1 MRNEFHHTEQLIAR
15 LVRLV
20 TSHPFAIRL
29 GRSPLLP
36 GSGDYELQRRV
47 MHKHNTRQGLKAR
60 LDHMFTDRE
69 FFMRSHGQ
77 VRFLTISATL
87 QKRVFYSAAAA
98 LAIWLVITL
107 AMMVNQLTVSGERTA
122 LAQKEAELHSAES
135 RVTSYKASID
145 DVAADL
151 EQRQDVLDQMT
162 EQFIGEQP
170 ALDDQKQSEEKLSEN
185 TRKISTAFPEAAHLA
200 KLEARQIRFA
210 QRLTQAAKQRT
221 EQAAEAIRKFGLNP
235 DKLSKSSTDA
245 MGGPLI
251 PLFKDKNKKLH
262 PTFERLN
269 LALQQMDS
277 LERTLIAIPSG
288 KPSSTGMISSS
299 FGYRRDPFTGGGAM
313 HSGIDFKGPL
323 GQPILAAAGG
333 KVTHAGW
340 KSGYGKT
347 VEITHGNGL
356 MTRYAHLSRIG
367 VTKGQKIEQG
377 IQLGAMGS
385 TGRSTGTHLHFEVR
399 LNGRAINPRPFL
411 EANTDVLKIKAIA
424 RQRAKSPNRTE
435 SGADRG

>member
-1 MRNEFHHTEQLIAR
+1 
-15 LVRLV
+15 
-20 TSHPFAIRL
+20 
-29 GRSPLLP
+29 
-36 GSGDYELQRRV
+36 
-47 MHKHNTRQGLKAR
+47 
-60 LDHMFTDRE
+60 
-69 FFMRSHGQ
+69 MRSHGQ
-77 VRFLTISATL
+77 VRFLTISAIL
-87 QKRVFYSAAAA
+87 QKRVFYSVAAA
-98 LAIWLVITL
+98 LAFWLLITL
-107 AMMVNQLTVSGERTA
+107 AMMINQLTVTGERMA
-122 LAQKEAELHSAES
+122 LAQKEAEVNSTES
-135 RVTSYKASID
+135 RVANYKSSIE

-162 EQFIGEQP
+162 EQFVGEQP
-170 ALDDQKQSEEKLSEN
+170 EAAHSTEQKQADEQLSEN
-185 TRKISTAFPEAAHLA
+185 IRKISTAFPEAIHLA
-200 KLEARQIRFA
+200 KFEARQIIFA
-210 QRLTQAAKQRT
+210 RRLTMAAIQRT

-235 DKLSKSSTDA
+235 DKLTKNSMDA

-251 PLFKDKNKKLH
+251 PFFKQQNQQLH
-262 PTFERLN
+262 PTLERLN
-269 LALQQMDS
+269 LALQRMDA

-299 FGYRRDPFTGGGAM
+299 YGYRRDPFTGGGAM
-313 HSGIDFKGPL
+313 HSGMDFKGPH

-367 VTKGQKIEQG
+367 VIAGQKVDQG
-377 IQLGAMGS
+377 LQLGAMGS

-424 RQRAKSPNRTE
+424 RQRAKTPSRSE
-435 SGADRG
+435 SGTSRG

>member
-1 MRNEFHHTEQLIAR
+1 
-15 LVRLV
+15 
-20 TSHPFAIRL
+20 
-29 GRSPLLP
+29 
-36 GSGDYELQRRV
+36 
-47 MHKHNTRQGLKAR
+47 MHKHNTRNGLKAR

-77 VRFLTISATL
+77 VRFLTISAKL
-87 QKRVFYSAAAA
+87 QKRVFYSIAAA
-98 LAIWLVITL
+98 LAVWLMITL
-107 AMMVNQLTVSGERTA
+107 AMMINQLTVSGERLA
-122 LAQKEAELHSAES
+122 LAQKEAEVNSTQS
-135 RVTSYKASID
+135 RVTDYKASID

-151 EQRQDVLDQMT
+151 QQRQDVLDQMT
-162 EQFIGEQP
+162 EQFVGEQP
-170 ALDDQKQSEEKLSEN
+170 AAADEEQTDKQLSEN
-185 TRKISTAFPEAAHLA
+185 TRKISAAFPEAAHLA
-200 KLEARQIRFA
+200 KLEARQILFA
-210 QRLTQAAKQRT
+210 RRLTMAAMHRT

-235 DKLSKSSTDA
+235 DKLSKNSTDA
-245 MGGPLI
+245 MGGPLV
-251 PLFKDKNKKLH
+251 PFFKDKHQQLH
-262 PTFERLN
+262 PTLERLN
-269 LALQQMDS
+269 LALQRMDA

-288 KPSSTGMISSS
+288 KPSSSGMITSSY
-299 FGYRRDPFTGGGAM
+299 GYRRDPFTGGGAM

-340 KSGYGKT
+340 KSGYGKA

-367 VTKGQKIEQG
+367 VTAGQKIEQG
-377 IQLGAMGS
+377 QQLGAMGS

-424 RQRAKSPNRTE
+424 RQRAKTPARNQ
-435 SGADRG
+435 SGASRG

>member
-1 MRNEFHHTEQLIAR
+1 
-15 LVRLV
+15 
-20 TSHPFAIRL
+20 
-29 GRSPLLP
+29 
-36 GSGDYELQRRV
+36 
-47 MHKHNTRQGLKAR
+47 MHKEKTRQGLVAR

-77 VRFLTISATL
+77 VRFLTISVTL
-87 QKRVFYSAAAA
+87 QKRVAYSVAAA
-98 LAIWLVITL
+98 LAIWLLITL
-107 AMMVNQLTVSGERTA
+107 AMMINQLTVTGERMA
-122 LAQKEAELHSAES
+122 LAQKEAKVNSSES
-135 RVTSYKASID
+135 RIANYKASID

-162 EQFIGEQP
+162 EQFVGDQP
-170 ALDDQKQSEEKLSEN
+170 EAANAAEQKQTDAQLSKN
-185 TRKISTAFPEAAHLA
+185 TQKISAAFPEAAHLA
-200 KLEARQIRFA
+200 QLEARQIMFA
-210 QRLTQAAKQRT
+210 RRLTLAAVQRT

-235 DKLSKSSTDA
+235 DKLTKNSMDA

-251 PLFKDKNKKLH
+251 PFFKEQHQQLH
-262 PTFERLN
+262 PTLERLN
-269 LALQQMDS
+269 LALQRMDA

-288 KPSSTGMISSS
+288 KPSSTGMLSSS
-299 FGYRRDPFTGGGAM
+299 YGYRRDPFTGGGAM
-313 HSGIDFKGPL
+313 HSGMDFKGPL

-333 KVTHAGW
+333 RVTHAGW

-347 VEITHGNGL
+347 VEVTHGNGL

-367 VTKGQKIEQG
+367 VATGQKVEQG
-377 IQLGAMGS
+377 LQLGAMGS

-424 RQRAKSPNRTE
+424 RQRAKSPKRAE
-435 SGADRG
+435 SGTGRG

>member
-1 MRNEFHHTEQLIAR
+1 
-15 LVRLV
+15 
-20 TSHPFAIRL
+20 
-29 GRSPLLP
+29 
-36 GSGDYELQRRV
+36 
-47 MHKHNTRQGLKAR
+47 MHNQNTGKGFKAR

-77 VRFLTISATL
+77 VRFLTISARL
-87 QKRVFYSAAAA
+87 QKRVFYSVAAA
-98 LAIWLVITL
+98 LAFWLAVTL
-107 AMMVNQLTVSGERTA
+107 AMMINQLMVTGERMA
-122 LAQKEAELHSAES
+122 LAQKEAEVNSTES
-135 RVTSYKASID
+135 RVSHYKASIE

-162 EQFIGEQP
+162 EQFVGELPEAATSAEQQQI
-170 ALDDQKQSEEKLSEN
+170 DKNLSEN
-185 TRKISTAFPEAAHLA
+185 TRKISAAFPEAAHLA
-200 KLEARQIRFA
+200 RLEARQILFA
-210 QRLTQAAKQRT
+210 RRLTLAAMQRT
-221 EQAAEAIRKFGLNP
+221 EQAAGAIRKFGLNP
-235 DKLSKSSTDA
+235 DMLTRNSGGA

-251 PLFKDKNKKLH
+251 PIFKGQNQDMH

-269 LALQQMDS
+269 LALQRMDA

-288 KPSSTGMISSS
+288 KPSSTGMMSS
-299 FGYRRDPFTGGGAM
+299 GYGFRRDPFTGGGAM
-313 HSGIDFKGPL
+313 HSGIDFKGPHGL
-323 GQPILAAAGG
+323 PILAAAGG

-367 VTKGQKIEQG
+367 VAAGQKIEQG
-377 IQLGAMGS
+377 LPLGAMGS

-411 EANTDVLKIKAIA
+411 EANNDVLKVKAIA
-424 RQRAKSPNRTE
+424 RQRANPEKRAE
-435 SGADRG
+435 SGASRG

>member
-1 MRNEFHHTEQLIAR
+1 
-15 LVRLV
+15 
-20 TSHPFAIRL
+20 
-29 GRSPLLP
+29 
-36 GSGDYELQRRV
+36 
-47 MHKHNTRQGLKAR
+47 MHKQNTGKGLKAR

-77 VRFLTISATL
+77 VRFLTISARL
-87 QKRVFYSAAAA
+87 QKRLFYTVAAA
-98 LAIWLVITL
+98 LIFWILVTL
-107 AMMVNQLTVSGERTA
+107 AMMVNQLTVTSERMA
-122 LAQKEAELHSAES
+122 LAQKEAEVNSTES
-135 RVTSYKASID
+135 RVANYKASIE

-151 EQRQDVLDQMT
+151 KQRQDVLDQMT
-162 EQFIGEQP
+162 EQFVGEQTE
-170 ALDDQKQSEEKLSEN
+170 AAETAAQKQADEQLFEN
-185 TRKISTAFPEAAHLA
+185 TRKISAAFPEAARLA
-200 KLEARQIRFA
+200 ELEARQIKFA
-210 QRLTQAAKQRT
+210 RRLTMAAIQRT
-221 EQAAEAIRKFGLNP
+221 KQAEEAIRKFGLNP
-235 DKLSKSSTDA
+235 EKLTKNSMAA

-251 PLFKDKNKKLH
+251 PFFSNKDQQLH
-262 PTFERLN
+262 PTLERLN
-269 LALQQMDS
+269 LALQRMDA

-299 FGYRRDPFTGGGAM
+299 YGYRRDPFTGGGAM
-313 HSGIDFKGPL
+313 HSGIDFKGPRGL
-323 GQPILAAAGG
+323 PILAAAGG

-356 MTRYAHLSRIG
+356 MTRYAHLSKIG
-367 VTKGQKIEQG
+367 VTTGQKIEQG

-411 EANTDVLKIKAIA
+411 EANSDVLKIKAIA
-424 RQRAKSPNRTE
+424 RQRASSPKRTE

>member
-1 MRNEFHHTEQLIAR
+1 
-15 LVRLV
+15 
-20 TSHPFAIRL
+20 
-29 GRSPLLP
+29 
-36 GSGDYELQRRV
+36 
-47 MHKHNTRQGLKAR
+47 MHKQNTGKGLKAR

-77 VRFLTISATL
+77 VRFLTISAIL
-87 QKRVFYSAAAA
+87 QKRVFYSVAAA
-98 LAIWLVITL
+98 LGFWLLITM
-107 AMMVNQLTVSGERTA
+107 AMMINQLTVTGERIA
-122 LAQKEAELHSAES
+122 LAQKEAAVNSTES
-135 RVTSYKASID
+135 RVATYKASID

-162 EQFIGEQP
+162 EQFVGEQP
-170 ALDDQKQSEEKLSEN
+170 DAANIADQKQTDEQLSKN
-185 TRKISTAFPEAAHLA
+185 TRKISAAFPEAAHLA
-200 KLEARQIRFA
+200 KLEARQIMFA
-210 QRLTQAAKQRT
+210 RRLTLAAIQRT
-221 EQAAEAIRKFGLNP
+221 KQAAEAIRKFGLNP
-235 DKLSKSSTDA
+235 DKLTRNSIDA

-251 PLFKDKNKKLH
+251 PVFKKQNQQLP

-269 LALQQMDS
+269 LALERMEA

-299 FGYRRDPFTGGGAM
+299 YGYRRDPFTGGGAM
-313 HSGIDFKGPL
+313 HSGMDFKGPH

-333 KVTHAGW
+333 RVTHAGW
-340 KSGYGKT
+340 KSGYGKS
-347 VEITHGNGL
+347 VEVTHGNGL

-367 VTKGQKIEQG
+367 VTTGQKVEQG
-377 IQLGAMGS
+377 LQLGAMGS

-424 RQRAKSPNRTE
+424 RQRASTSKRAE
-435 SGADRG
+435 SGTNRG

>member
-1 MRNEFHHTEQLIAR
+1 
-15 LVRLV
+15 
-20 TSHPFAIRL
+20 
-29 GRSPLLP
+29 
-36 GSGDYELQRRV
+36 
-47 MHKHNTRQGLKAR
+47 MHKQNTRKGFKAR

-87 QKRVFYSAAAA
+87 QKRVFYSVAAA
-98 LAIWLVITL
+98 LALWLAITL
-107 AMMVNQLTVSGERTA
+107 AMMINQLTVTGERMA
-122 LAQKEAELHSAES
+122 LAQKEAEVNSTES
-135 RVTSYKASID
+135 RVADYKASIE

-151 EQRQDVLDQMT
+151 KQRQDVLDQMT
-162 EQFIGEQP
+162 EQFIGEHP
-170 ALDDQKQSEEKLSEN
+170 EAADSADQKQIDEQLSEN
-185 TRKISTAFPEAAHLA
+185 TRKISAAFPAASDLA
-200 KLEARQIRFA
+200 KLEARQILFA
-210 QRLTQAAKQRT
+210 RHLTMAAVHRT

-235 DKLSKSSTDA
+235 EKLSKNSMAA

-251 PLFKDKNKKLH
+251 PFFKDKDQQLH
-262 PTFERLN
+262 PTLERLN
-269 LALQQMDS
+269 LALQRMDA

-299 FGYRRDPFTGGGAM
+299 YGYRRDPFTGGSAM
-313 HSGIDFKGPL
+313 HSGMDFKGPL

-333 KVTHAGW
+333 RVTHAGW
-340 KSGYGKT
+340 KSGYGKS

-356 MTRYAHLSRIG
+356 MTRYAHLSRID
-367 VTKGQKIEQG
+367 VIAGQKIDQG
-377 IQLGAMGS
+377 LQLGAMGS

-424 RQRAKSPNRTE
+424 RQRANAPKRTE
-435 SGADRG
+435 SGASRG